1 MRPRRVK
8 QPHIVI
14 SPVAIVLWRL
24 NLKIHFE
31 PAHPLIFA
39 HPRPLSLNTAVV
51 LIFRQRSP

>member
-1 MRPRRVK
+1 MRPRRVQ

-14 SPVAIVLWRL
+14 SPVAIVVWRL

-39 HPRPLSLNTAVV
+39 PARYSSIPRS
-51 LIFRQRSP
+51 F